1 MYIDKEKLKKA
12 GNIIFY
18 ILGGV
23 AIVLVI
29 IFTIQYVVPME
40 ASKSSR
46 DEYLNGSSYYSDL
59 GENSSDASIEEDQS
73 SDDLLISEA
82 DNTEIKTGQISII
95 VDDLDTSKNEFE
107 SIKNKYSGI
116 ITYSY
121 ESGEGIDRYVY
132 ETIKVKSEDFEKVF
146 EEISGINGEIE
157 YSSTDTT
164 DVTEEYV
171 DLQSRLT
178 NLEAVEAQLLEIMG
192 SAETVEDTLA
202 VYTELSNT
210 RSEIEVLEGQI
221 RYLDNQTDYSYITV
235 TFSLSSVGAEIS
247 EEEWKPYGVLKDA
260 FRSLVSVLKGTVNVL
275 IWALVFSP
283 IVIVVIIIYRI
294 ITRKKERK
302 SEK

>member
-46 DEYLNGSSYYSDL
+46 DEYLNGSNYYSDL

-95 VDDLDTSKNEFE
+95 VDDLDTSKSEFE

-171 DLQSRLT
+171 DLESRLA
-178 NLEAVEAQLLEIMG
+178 NLKAVEAQL
-192 SAETVEDTLA
+192 
-202 VYTELSNT
+202 
-210 RSEIEVLEGQI
+210 
-221 RYLDNQTDYSYITV
+221 
-235 TFSLSSVGAEIS
+235 
-247 EEEWKPYGVLKDA
+247 
-260 FRSLVSVLKGTVNVL
+260 
-275 IWALVFSP
+275 
-283 IVIVVIIIYRI
+283 
-294 ITRKKERK
+294 
-302 SEK
+302 

>member
-1 MYIDKEKLKKA
+1 MHIDKEKLKKV
-12 GNIIFY
+12 GNIVFY
-18 ILGGV
+18 ILGGI

-46 DEYLNGSSYYSDL
+46 AEYLDDLSYYT
-59 GENSSDASIEEDQS
+59 GENSSDVSVEEGLNPDDFSASQVGN
-73 SDDLLISEA
+73 A
-82 DNTEIKTGQISII
+82 EIKTGQISVT
-95 VDDLDTSKNEFE
+95 VDDLDTAKNEFE
-107 SIKNKYSGI
+107 SIRNKYDGI

-121 ESGEGIDRYVY
+121 ENGEGIDRYVY

-146 EEISGINGEIE
+146 EEISKINGEVE

-178 NLEAVEAQLLEIMG
+178 NLKAVEAQLLEIME

-210 RSEIEVLEGQI
+210 RLEIEVLEGQI
-221 RYLDNQTDYSYITV
+221 RYLDNQTNYSYITV

-260 FRSLVSVLKGTVNVL
+260 FSSFVSVLQGTVNVL

-283 IVIVVIIIYRI
+283 IVIAVIIIYKI
-294 ITRKKERK
+294 ITRRSRK

>member
-1 MYIDKEKLKKA
+1 
-12 GNIIFY
+12 
-18 ILGGV
+18 
-23 AIVLVI
+23 
-29 IFTIQYVVPME
+29 
-40 ASKSSR
+40 
-46 DEYLNGSSYYSDL
+46 
-59 GENSSDASIEEDQS
+59 
-73 SDDLLISEA
+73 
-82 DNTEIKTGQISII
+82 
-95 VDDLDTSKNEFE
+95 
-107 SIKNKYSGI
+107 
-116 ITYSY
+116 
-121 ESGEGIDRYVY
+121 
-132 ETIKVKSEDFEKVF
+132 
-146 EEISGINGEIE
+146 
-157 YSSTDTT
+157 
-164 DVTEEYV
+164 
-171 DLQSRLT
+171 
-178 NLEAVEAQLLEIMG
+178 MG